1 MAITQLP
8 VALLVQLTLGTIV
21 ATALALLLAPQIAE
35 LLIRF
40 RARRLPD
47 HLAQRYSE
55 EWIAEVQSIANRF
68 RKLTFAIA
76 ISVMRSKSLVDA
88 EEGITIPGLN
98 STAPVVLSI
107 EDVRVYSDFWH
118 RLAAL
123 VIDALLQGTAS
134 YILFAAVRSLVPN
147 AARSLFFLTMWL
159 VVVQIYCVRR
169 FGGSPGKLLLKM
181 RIVTMS
187 GEPLTSRHALI
198 RALPDYVLSTIS
210 LLIATWALAQLGVVG
225 FDTLPIAERGELLLA
240 ATAAIPLWIKW
251 PLRACQY
258 AWGIGELAVFI
269 NSYEKRALHDLIAG
283 TVVVYKIPHVIGSLS
298 DNPPV
303 GSTSAYR

>member
-8 VALLVQLTLGTIV
+8 FALLVQLTVWTIV

-40 RARRLPD
+40 RANRLPD

-55 EWIAEVQSIANRF
+55 EWIAEVKAIANRF

-76 ISVMRSKSLVDA
+76 ISVMRSKTLVDA
-88 EEGITIPGLN
+88 EDGISIPGLN
-98 STAPVVLSI
+98 STAPVVLSVA
-107 EDVRVYSDFWH
+107 DVRVFSDFWH
-118 RLAAL
+118 RLGALLIDTVLLAGVSFIVYAAL
-123 VIDALLQGTAS
+123 RPFMPTVAMRLLFMTAW
-134 YILFAAVRSLVPN
+134 L
-147 AARSLFFLTMWL
+147 L
-159 VVVQIYCVRR
+159 VVQVYCVRR

-187 GEPLTSRHALI
+187 GEPLTSRHALV
-198 RALPDYVLSTIS
+198 RALPDYVLSTVS
-210 LLIATWALAQLGVVG
+210 VLITAWALSQVDSSG
-225 FDTLPIAERGELLLA
+225 FDALPITKRAELLRA
-240 ATAAIPLWIKW
+240 ATAAIPLWIRW
-251 PLRACQY
+251 PLTTCQY
-258 AWGIGELAVFI
+258 VWVIGELGVFI
-269 NSYEKRALHDLIAG
+269 DSYEKRALHDLIAG
-283 TVVVYKIPHVIGSLS
+283 TVVVYKIPRVVGSLS

>member
-8 VALLVQLTLGTIV
+8 IASLFQFTLAAIV
-21 ATALALLLAPQIAE
+21 LAGAALLLAPLIAE
-35 LLIRF
+35 RLIHF

-55 EWIAEVQSIANRF
+55 EWIAEVRSIDNRF

-76 ISVMRSKSLVDA
+76 ISVMRSKVLVEA
-88 EEGITIPGLN
+88 EEGIAIPGLN
-98 STAPVVLSI
+98 SDAPVVLSV
-107 EDVRVYSDFWH
+107 EDVRVYSEFWS

-123 VIDALLQGTAS
+123 VVDALLSAGVSFVLYTTLRA
-134 YILFAAVRSLVPN
+134 FMPAVIMRL
-147 AARSLFFLTMWL
+147 LFLTGWLL
-159 VVVQIYCVRR
+159 VVNVYCVRR

-187 GEPLTSRHALI
+187 GEPLTSRHALT
-198 RALPDYVLSTIS
+198 RALPDYVLTIVS
-210 LLIATWALAQLGVVG
+210 LMIGAWALSQIDVAG
-225 FDTLPIAERGELLLA
+225 FDALPARQRLELLTA
-240 ATAAIPLWIKW
+240 ATAAIPVWIRW
-251 PLRACQY
+251 SLRTCQY
-258 AWGIGELAVFI
+258 VWGIGELAVFVD
-269 NSYEKRALHDLIAG
+269 SYEKRALHDLIAG
-283 TVVVYKIPHVIGSLS
+283 TVVVYKVPRVVGSLS

>member
-8 VALLVQLTLGTIV
+8 IASLFQFTLAAIVVVA
-21 ATALALLLAPQIAE
+21 AAWLLAPQIAE

-40 RARRLPD
+40 RVRRLPE
-47 HLAQRYSE
+47 HLAERYSE
-55 EWIAEVQSIANRF
+55 EWIAEVRSIANRF

-76 ISVMRSKSLVDA
+76 ISVMRSKTLVEA

-98 STAPVVLSI
+98 SSAAVVLSV
-107 EDVRVYSDFWH
+107 EDVRVYSEFWS
-118 RLAAL
+118 RFAAL
-123 VIDALLQGTAS
+123 LVDSLLVAGVSFVVYATARGFLPS
-134 YILFAAVRSLVPN
+134 AAVRL
-147 AARSLFFLTMWL
+147 LFVTAWLL
-159 VVVQIYCVRR
+159 VVQVYCVRR

-187 GEPLTSRHALI
+187 GEPLTARHALV
-198 RALPDYVLSTIS
+198 RALPDYLLSTVAM
-210 LLIATWALAQLGVVG
+210 LIGAWALSQVDGGG
-225 FDTLPIAERGELLLA
+225 FDALPARRQLELL
-240 ATAAIPLWIKW
+240 TAAIPLWIQW
-251 PLRACQY
+251 SLRTSQ
-258 AWGIGELAVFI
+258 WVWFIGELAVFI
-269 NSYEKRALHDLIAG
+269 DSYEKRALHDLIAG

>member
-8 VALLVQLTLGTIV
+8 IALLVQLTLGTLV
-21 ATALALLLAPQIAE
+21 ATALALLLAPLIAE

-40 RARRLPD
+40 RARRLPE
-47 HLAQRYSE
+47 HLALRYSE
-55 EWIAEVQSIANRF
+55 EWVAEVRSIANRF

-76 ISVMRSKSLVDA
+76 ISVMRSKALVDA
-88 EEGITIPGLN
+88 EDGIAIPGLN
-98 STAPVVLSI
+98 STAPVLLSV

-118 RLAAL
+118 RLGAL
-123 VIDALLQGTAS
+123 VVDNLLVAGVSFVIYPTLRAF
-134 YILFAAVRSLVPN
+134 LPTVAVRL
-147 AARSLFFLTMWL
+147 LFVTAWLL
-159 VVVQIYCVRR
+159 VVQVYCVLR

-187 GEPLTSRHALI
+187 GEPLTARHALV
-198 RALPDYVLSTIS
+198 RALPDYLLSTVAM
-210 LLIATWALAQLGVVG
+210 LIGAWALSQVDGGG
-225 FDTLPIAERGELLLA
+225 FDALPARRQLELL
-240 ATAAIPLWIKW
+240 TAAIPLWIQW
-251 PLRACQY
+251 SLRTSQ
-258 AWGIGELAVFI
+258 WVWFIGELAVFI
-269 NSYEKRALHDLIAG
+269 DSYEKRALHDLIAG

>member
-8 VALLVQLTLGTIV
+8 IALLVQLTLGTLV
-21 ATALALLLAPQIAE
+21 AAALALLLAPLIAE

-76 ISVMRSKSLVDA
+76 ISVMRSKTLVDA
-88 EEGITIPGLN
+88 EDGTSIPGLN
-98 STAPVVLSI
+98 STAPVVLSV
-107 EDVRVYSDFWH
+107 EGVRVYSDFWN
-118 RLAAL
+118 RSAAL
-123 VIDALLQGTAS
+123 VIDALLTAGVS
-134 YILFAAVRSLVPN
+134 FTVYATLRPFMPIAAMRL
-147 AARSLFFLTMWL
+147 LFLTAWL
-159 VVVQIYCVRR
+159 LLMQVYCVRR

-198 RALPDYVLSTIS
+198 RALPDYVLSTVS
-210 LLIATWALAQLGVVG
+210 MLIATWALSQVDGGG
-225 FDTLPIAERGELLLA
+225 FDALPVTKRAELLA
-240 ATAAIPLWIKW
+240 AAAAAIPVWIRW

-269 NSYEKRALHDLIAG
+269 DSYEKRALHDLIAG
-283 TVVVYKIPHVIGSLS
+283 TVVVYKIPHVMGSLS

>member
-8 VALLVQLTLGTIV
+8 IALALQLTFWTIV
-21 ATALALLLAPQIAE
+21 ATGLALLLAPRIAE

-40 RARRLPD
+40 RVRRLPD

-55 EWIAEVQSIANRF
+55 EWLAEVRSIANRF

-76 ISVMRSKSLVDA
+76 ISVMRSKALVDA
-88 EEGITIPGLN
+88 EDGISIPGLN
-98 STAPVVLSI
+98 STAPVVLSV
-107 EDVRVYSDFWH
+107 EDVRVFSDFWH
-118 RLAAL
+118 RLGALLIDTVLSGAISAL
-123 VIDALLQGTAS
+123 VFVLIRPVVPGPARNLLFSTAW
-134 YILFAAVRSLVPN
+134 L
-147 AARSLFFLTMWL
+147 L
-159 VVVQIYCVRR
+159 VVQVYCVRR

-198 RALPDYVLSTIS
+198 RALPDYVLSAAGA
-210 LLIATWALAQLGVVG
+210 LIAAWALSQVDGGG
-225 FDTLPIAERGELLLA
+225 FDALPVTKRAELLAA
-240 ATAAIPLWIKW
+240 ATAAIPLWIRW
-251 PLRACQY
+251 SLRTCQ
-258 AWGIGELAVFI
+258 WVWFIGELAVFI
-269 NSYEKRALHDLIAG
+269 DSYEKRALHDLIAG
-283 TVVVYKIPHVIGSLS
+283 TVVIYKIPHVVGSLS

>member
-187 GEPLTSRHALI
+187 GEPLTSRHALV
-198 RALPDYVLSTIS
+198 RALPDYALSTVS

-283 TVVVYKIPHVIGSLS
+283 TVVIYKIPHVIGSLS